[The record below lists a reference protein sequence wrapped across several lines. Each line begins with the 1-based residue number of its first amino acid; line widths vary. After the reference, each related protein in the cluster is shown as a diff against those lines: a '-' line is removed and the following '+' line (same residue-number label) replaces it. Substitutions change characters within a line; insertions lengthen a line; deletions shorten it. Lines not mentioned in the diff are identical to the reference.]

1 MEFDVKN
8 NRLTELPGN
17 TANLLHFNK
26 LEYFTQRYIYCI
38 LMTHPVSSPMHVYA
52 LYIHAGGIGKLRRLV
67 ILNITNN
74 HVSHLPASLG
84 RLARLEEL
92 GIQ

>member
-17 TANLLHFNK
+17 RAKLLHFNK
-26 LEYFTQRYIYCI
+26 LEYITQRYTVF
-38 LMTHPVSSPMHVYA
+38 LWLTSSPMHVYA

-74 HVSHLPASLG
+74 HVSRLPASLG